1 MSLAIYAERLD
12 NDDNQDNMNSIGRKR
27 NANNKTQKRTPSYP
41 KENNYSEKVNSV
53 LQKIYSSNNTDE
65 SDGLADFKPIPPP
78 TSAGVQATISREKV
92 GDPKFNDSVN
102 GFTNMYSD
110 LANQQDETMNKD
122 HDYYKQF
129 VPNYQ
134 DMYKG
139 FQGQSQPQPQPYGYT
154 GYSTT
159 PYVNGSIASNPSKSQ
174 NDILLDKLNYM
185 IHLLEEQQDER
196 TNNVTEEVILYSF
209 LGIFIIFI
217 VDSFARVGKYTR

>member
-12 NDDNQDNMNSIGRKR
+12 NDTINDNHDNNSIGRKR
-27 NANNKTQKRTPSYP
+27 IVNNNNKTQKRTQYP

-53 LQKIYSSNNTDE
+53 LQKIHSSHDSDE
-65 SDGLADFKPIPPP
+65 QTNHMGDFKPIPPP
-78 TSAGVQATISREKV
+78 TSAGVQATIARE
-92 GDPKFNDSVN
+92 PKYNEASIN

-110 LANQQDETMNKD
+110 LANQDDESQNKD
-122 HDYYKQF
+122 QDYYKRF

-139 FQGQSQPQPQPYGYT
+139 VPNYQSTQPYTYMNN
-154 GYSTT
+154 STYNET
-159 PYVNGSIASNPSKSQ
+159 NTNTHKSS
-174 NDILLDKLNYM
+174 NDILIDKLNYM
-185 IHLLEEQQDER
+185 IHLLEEQQDEK

>member
-12 NDDNQDNMNSIGRKR
+12 SDTNNENNDNSSIGRKR
-27 NANNKTQKRTPSYP
+27 MVNNNNKTQKRSQYS

-53 LQKIYSSNNTDE
+53 LQKIHSFDEQNNNM
-65 SDGLADFKPIPPP
+65 GDFKPIPPP
-78 TSAGVQATISREKV
+78 TSAGVQATIARE
-92 GDPKFNDSVN
+92 PKYNETNVN

-110 LANQQDETMNKD
+110 LANQDDETQNKD
-122 HDYYKQF
+122 YDYYKRF

-139 FQGQSQPQPQPYGYT
+139 VSNYQSTQPYTYMNN
-154 GYSTT
+154 STET
-159 PYVNGSIASNPSKSQ
+159 NTHKSS
-174 NDILLDKLNYM
+174 NDILIEKLNYM

-217 VDSFARVGKYTR
+217 VDSFARVGKYIR